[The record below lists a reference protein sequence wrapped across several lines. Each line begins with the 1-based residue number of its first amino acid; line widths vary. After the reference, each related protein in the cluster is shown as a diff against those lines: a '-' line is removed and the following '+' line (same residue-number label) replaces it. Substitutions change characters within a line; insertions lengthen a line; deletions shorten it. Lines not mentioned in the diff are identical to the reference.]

1 MQRSFDFYSERF
13 LSHFDNA
20 AGEEPGRIP
29 SDGRCQYIIA
39 SGPLAGMRC
48 RNAAVDGT
56 GFCNKHQ
63 DRECQNILSAGTFC
77 YLGGGVDFMSKTITN
92 ALFDKEE
99 DAVRTISHVL
109 YSQFKT
115 EIDRSVHRALWDS
128 VQYAGFAPKS
138 FVARTK
144 PDGRIKKAKND
155 HRHWLDEEIG
165 VSPHTMK
172 WGIVGRDRYPMG
184 KCSILIRE
192 S

>member
-1 MQRSFDFYSERF
+1 MPCS
-13 LSHFDNA
+13 
-20 AGEEPGRIP
+20 I
-29 SDGRCQYIIA
+29 
-39 SGPLAGMRC
+39 
-48 RNAAVDGT
+48 
-56 GFCNKHQ
+56 K
-63 DRECQNILSAGTFC
+63 
-77 YLGGGVDFMSKTITN
+77 K
-92 ALFDKEE
+92 E

-165 VSPHTMK
+165 VSPLYDEMGNCRQGSLSHGKVLNFDKGVLVTTSFSPV
-172 WGIVGRDRYPMG
+172 GIVAPSRSSAMG
-184 KCSILIRE
+184 HYCILSGTENPTGLCCSFRPTDERIPNARQSLYQ
-192 S
+192 SN